1 MGQQASEKR
10 SVQDNEADALKQA
23 EKGDGG
29 INGAIAVA
37 AEIDAR
43 KPSDA
48 ALAESETRFRQFA
61 EASSDV
67 LWIRNAETMRWE
79 YLSPAFEQTF
89 GMPRE
94 DALARDGLL
103 QWLELI
109 VPEDRAQAHDCV
121 LRARAGERVS
131 FEYRVIRS
139 GELRWL
145 RSNVFPM
152 LDEDGHVQ
160 RIGGI
165 VRDIT
170 ELKSAM
176 HHRERLLAE
185 LQHRVRNTLAVI
197 RSIVRRTAE
206 SSETVEDFAG
216 HLDGRIAAFSR
227 VRVAMTRDPL
237 AGFDLAELIAEELR
251 ACVARE
257 GEQFTLCGPPVRL
270 HPKAAESIGL
280 AVHELA
286 TNAVKHGALAVAGGH
301 VEVSWRQ
308 QTRQGQAWLSLDWS
322 ESGMT
327 GRRVAQMR
335 EGFGTVLLLRTLP
348 YDLGATVARTFAPL
362 GFHCNISF
370 PLAANA
376 S

>member
-1 MGQQASEKR
+1 MGQQAVEDR
-10 SVQDNEADALKQA
+10 SVQDMEADAPKQA
-23 EKGDGG
+23 KKGDGE
-29 INGAIAVA
+29 NGAITVA
-37 AEIDAR
+37 TEIDAR

-48 ALAESETRFRQFA
+48 ALVESETRFRQFA

-67 LWIRNAETMRWE
+67 LWIRNAETLRWE
-79 YLSPAFEQTF
+79 YLSPAFEPTF
-89 GMPRE
+89 GLPRE
-94 DALARDGLL
+94 HALAQDGLL
-103 QWLELI
+103 QWIDLI
-109 VPEDRAQAHDCV
+109 VPDDRAHVYHCI
-121 LRARAGERVS
+121 ARACLGERTS
-131 FEYRVIRS
+131 FEYRVVRN

-152 LDEDGHVQ
+152 LDEGGCVQ

-170 ELKSAM
+170 ELKSAV

-197 RSIVRRTAE
+197 RSIARRTAE

-216 HLDGRIAAFSR
+216 HLDGRIGAFSR
-227 VRVAMTRDPL
+227 VQVALTRDPL
-237 AGFDLAELIAEELR
+237 AGFDLAELVAEELR

-257 GEQFTLCGPPVRL
+257 GEQFTLRGPPVRL
-270 HPKAAESIGL
+270 QAKAAESIGL

-301 VEVSWRQ
+301 VEVSWHRE
-308 QTRQGQAWLSLDWS
+308 TRQGEAWLSLDWN

-327 GRRVAQMR
+327 GRQVAQMR

-348 YDLGATVARTFAPL
+348 YDLGAAVARTFAPP
-362 GFHCNISF
+362 GFRCNISF
-370 PLAANA
+370 PLATHA

>member
-1 MGQQASEKR
+1 MGQQASVHR
-10 SVQDNEADALKQA
+10 SVQDMEGDALNRAK
-23 EKGDGG
+23 KGDCG
-29 INGAIAVA
+29 INGAT
-37 AEIDAR
+37 EIDAR
-43 KPSDA
+43 MPSDA
-48 ALAESETRFRQFA
+48 ALVESEPRFRQFA

-67 LWIRNAETMRWE
+67 LWIRNAETLRWE
-79 YLSPAFEQTF
+79 YLSPAFEPTF
-89 GMPRE
+89 GLLRE

-103 QWLELI
+103 QWIDLI
-109 VPEDRAQAHDCV
+109 VPDDRAHVQECI
-121 LRARAGERVS
+121 ARACLGERTS
-131 FEYRVIRS
+131 FEYRVIRN

-152 LDEDGHVQ
+152 LDERGCVQ

-165 VRDIT
+165 VRYIT
-170 ELKSAM
+170 ELKSAV

-206 SSETVEDFAG
+206 SSETVEDFAD
-216 HLDGRIAAFSR
+216 HLDGRIGAFAR
-227 VRVAMTRDPL
+227 VQVALTRDPL
-237 AGFDLAELIAEELR
+237 AGFDLAELVAEELR

-257 GEQFTLCGPPVRL
+257 GEQFTLRGPPVRL
-270 HPKAAESIGL
+270 QAKAAESIGL

-301 VEVSWRQ
+301 VEVFWRRE
-308 QTRQGQAWLSLDWS
+308 TRQGEAWLSLDWS

-348 YDLGATVARTFAPL
+348 YDLGATVARTFAPPGL
-362 GFHCNISF
+362 RCNISF
-370 PLAANA
+370 PLATHA

>member
-1 MGQQASEKR
+1 MGQQAGEKR
-10 SVQDNEADALKQA
+10 SMQDEEADALGQA
-23 EKGDGG
+23 KKGDGG
-29 INGAIAVA
+29 INGTITVA

-43 KPSDA
+43 KPSA
-48 ALAESETRFRQFA
+48 ALAESEPLFRQFA
-61 EASSDV
+61 DASSDV
-67 LWIRNAETMRWE
+67 LLIRNAETMRWE

-94 DALARDGLL
+94 EALARDGLL

-109 VPEDRAQAHDCV
+109 VPEDRAQLHDCI
-121 LRARAGERVS
+121 ARACLGERVG
-131 FEYRVIRS
+131 FEYRVIRG

-152 LDEDGHVQ
+152 LDEGGHVQ
-160 RIGGI
+160 RIGSI

-206 SSETVEDFAG
+206 SSETLEDFAG

-227 VRVAMTRDPL
+227 VQVALTRDPL
-237 AGFDLAELIAEELR
+237 AGFDLAEMIAEELR

-257 GEQFTLCGPPVRL
+257 GEQFTLRGPVVL
-270 HPKAAESIGL
+270 LQPKAAESIGL

-301 VEVSWRQ
+301 VEVSWRRE
-308 QTRQGQAWLSLDWS
+308 TREDKAWLSLDWS

-348 YDLGATVARTFAPL
+348 YDLGATVARTFAPP
-362 GFHCNISF
+362 GFRCNISF
-370 PLAANA
+370 PLATNA

>member
-10 SVQDNEADALKQA
+10 SVQDEEADPLKQA
-23 EKGDGG
+23 KQGDGG
-29 INGAIAVA
+29 INGTITVA

-43 KPSDA
+43 KPSA
-48 ALAESETRFRQFA
+48 ALAESEPLFRQFA

-67 LWIRNAETMRWE
+67 LLIRNAETMRWE

-131 FEYRVIRS
+131 FEYRVIRG

-152 LDEDGHVQ
+152 LDESGRVQ

-170 ELKSAM
+170 EVKSAVR
-176 HHRERLLAE
+176 HRERLLAE

-206 SSETVEDFAG
+206 SSETVDEFAG
-216 HLDGRIAAFSR
+216 HLDGRIGAFAR
-227 VRVAMTRDPL
+227 VQVALTRDPL
-237 AGFDLAELIAEELR
+237 AGFDMAELIAEELR

-257 GEQFTLCGPPVRL
+257 GEQFTLRGPAVRL
-270 HPKAAESIGL
+270 QPKTAESIGL

-301 VEVSWRQ
+301 VEVFWRRE
-308 QTRQGQAWLSLDWS
+308 TRHGQAWLSLDWS

-327 GRRVAQMR
+327 GRRVAQTR
-335 EGFGTVLLLRTLP
+335 EGFGTLLLLRTLP
-348 YDLGATVARTFAPL
+348 YDLGATVARTFAPS
-362 GFHCNISF
+362 GFRCNISF
-370 PLAANA
+370 PLAASA